1 MLTCIWALEFSPQM
15 FFRGKLSVFPPIF
28 KYHNV
33 FQNHSEDY
41 IGNDDIIDINEVIVL
56 CFFSLQSVILYSKNS
71 ITENIVKIAFPRPSR
86 FSCLR
91 MLRLTSANT
100 KELYKIWRSYEIVFY
115 ALFLRGHYFVQ
126 YQFI

>member
-41 IGNDDIIDINEVIVL
+41 IGNDDIIDINEVHCTLFFEFTVCYIV
-56 CFFSLQSVILYSKNS
+56 F
-71 ITENIVKIAFPRPSR
+71 
-86 FSCLR
+86 
-91 MLRLTSANT
+91 
-100 KELYKIWRSYEIVFY
+100 KELYHRKYC
-115 ALFLRGHYFVQ
+115 
-126 YQFI
+126 

>member
-1 MLTCIWALEFSPQM
+1 MHMSIRIFPSNVFSRETQC
-15 FFRGKLSVFPPIF
+15 FPPIF

-56 CFFSLQSVILYSKNS
+56 CFFSLQSVILCSKNS

-100 KELYKIWRSYEIVFY
+100 KELYKI
-115 ALFLRGHYFVQ
+115 
-126 YQFI
+126 